1 MKKSSLLFA
10 ILLLFSTC
18 LFSQT
23 QLSFRIS
30 NPYVIS
36 GTPDVFQFD
45 VDVKADEG
53 GTFQRDLQVYLD
65 YNTGAFGSDVVANGK
80 VTVTMLNL
88 LADHYQIVN
97 TTDNTDQ
104 KIAVITEATEELTQ
118 NGGDSYFN
126 EVTTEWAGLLRFQI
140 DIVEANEITGVEF
153 DEDLMNGGQYMQDI
167 SSTDPIAYTNPS
179 LYENYIT
186 DINLVGQDIELSTGW
201 TGISS
206 YMLPVDSNVEY
217 LMNPIVDEL
226 VILQNFYGAYV
237 PSMDVNTLDEW
248 DNNSGYMVKV
258 NSDCQFKILGEA
270 YDESEL
276 NLASGWTLIPVLSS
290 CDVDTEEL
298 FSGIVSNVIII
309 QEVAGT
315 NLYWPSMD
323 VNTLPTLTPGKAYF
337 VKLSA
342 EETISFPACE

>member
-1 MKKSSLLFA
+1 MRKNNLLLAILILISSALFA
-10 ILLLFSTC
+10 
-18 LFSQT
+18 QT

-45 VDVKADEG
+45 VDVKADAA
-53 GTFQRDLQVYLD
+53 GTFQRDLQLYLD
-65 YNTGAFGSDVVANGK
+65 YNTSTFGSEIVANGK
-80 VTVTMLNL
+80 LTVAMLDL

-97 TTDNTDQ
+97 TVDNTDS
-104 KIAVITEATEELTQ
+104 KIAIITEATEELNQ
-118 NGGDSYFN
+118 NGSAAYFN
-126 EVTTEWAGLLRFQI
+126 EVTTEWTGLLRLQI
-140 DIVEANEITGVEF
+140 DIADATQLTGIEF
-153 DEDLMNGGQYMQDI
+153 DEDLMNGGQYMQDVA
-167 SSTDPIAYTNPS
+167 STDPLAYNDPS
-179 LYENYIT
+179 LYENS
-186 DINLVGQDIELSTGW
+186 INNIDLVGQDIAMSTGW

-206 YMLPVDSNVEY
+206 YKLPADADIENML
-217 LMNPIVDEL
+217 NPIVDEL

-258 NSDCQFKILGEA
+258 SNDCQLKILGNNYEET
-270 YDESEL
+270 DVT
-276 NLASGWTLIPVLSS
+276 LANGWTLIPVLSS

-315 NLYWPSMD
+315 DLYWPNMGI
-323 VNTLPTLTPGKAYF
+323 NTLPTLSPGKAYF
-337 VKLSA
+337 VKMMA
-342 EETISFPACE
+342 EGTISFPACE